1 MPHPG
6 SSQARQERL
15 TRSILASAEASPC
28 RVAGQFGSEPVGV
41 EFAHPGQAQL
51 SQQGQLWRDRK

>member
-1 MPHPG
+1 MTAAI
-6 SSQARQERL
+6 STNACAAALRSRL
-15 TRSILASAEASPC
+15 AEQPECAHVFF
-28 RVAGQFGSEPVGV
+28 RGSEPVGV